1 MYDKVCK
8 SCGYRLS
15 EYFNSGYLGCPE
27 CYKQF
32 REEIRPSLKRIQVEV
47 DYRGKRP
54 KLSFADREILNEYNA
69 LLVEKD
75 KAFLEKRFDDI
86 EKINRLL
93 IDLSGEL
100 KRRGII

>member
-15 EYFNSGYLGCPE
+15 DYFKTGYLGCPD

-32 REEIRPSLKRIQVEV
+32 REEIRPSLNRIQISI
-47 DYRGKRP
+47 DYKGKRP

-75 KAFLEKRFDDI
+75 KAFTERRFEDI
-86 EKINRLL
+86 EKINRILS
-93 IDLSGEL
+93 DLSGEL
-100 KRRGII
+100 KRRGIL